1 MPPLSSI
8 QGSSSSEQH
17 RCWRGAAQP
26 CPGGEEE
33 VSVWA
38 LTTVAF
44 VAVVPTVVLQVTFV
58 GQRDAGP
65 RALAAELGLGV
76 AHGGG

>member
-1 MPPLSSI
+1 M
-8 QGSSSSEQH
+8 
-17 RCWRGAAQP
+17 
-26 CPGGEEE
+26 
-33 VSVWA
+33 WA